1 MTFLGNLTFESDRIN
16 INLEVEFAYFIGKS
30 YDPVRFR
37 VQRKENVF
45 NVIMKLCIRFYKTY
59 SE

>member
-1 MTFLGNLTFESDRIN
+1 MFESDRIN

-37 VQRKENVF
+37 VQRKEKVF
-45 NVIMKLCIRFYKTY
+45 SARKY
-59 SE
+59 SSYSS

>member
-45 NVIMKLCIRFYKTY
+45 SARKYTPY
-59 SE
+59 SS